1 MVSNLRNTVQSN
13 TGVMSLLDKPVSVF
27 EEGELPSSKLNEE
40 AHIKIDKELE
50 KFLAEIREI
59 REGPSQ
65 PVSGNFFNSSPCLVP
80 PAA

>member
-65 PVSGNFFNSSPCLVP
+65 PAPGNYLLALSGAVELI
-80 PAA
+80 